1 MWNIPFSK
9 LDSGESVMEVFL
21 KLESIRARKSLRDH
35 LVQVFTLYKVN
46 HSGDVHIELFH

>member
-46 HSGDVHIELFH
+46 HSGYVHIELFH